1 MAMSILG
8 SFVENDVDYD
18 KNGQIFVN
26 ETKTTV
32 KVWVMKMMTMKTQ
45 HICIAIWH
53 LENNS
58 C

>member
-45 HICIAIWH
+45 HICIAI
-53 LENNS
+53 
-58 C
+58 